1 LLAWDI
7 RPAAYNRHDYTPA
20 PARRQHRGQPTGHQL
35 APIMKIDFGLHFFP
49 DTTPAEKSPVDT
61 YRDFLRIVDLVDE
74 LGYATVRMVEH
85 YFEPYGGY
93 SPNPLLFLAAASQ
106 RTKLARLVPGA
117 LLPVFNNPLKLA
129 GEIAMLDAITIGR
142 MDIAFARA
150 FLPHEFERFGIDI
163 DESRARFDEGVAAVL
178 QLLTKENTSFEGRFV
193 RFRNVTSLPRPTQ
206 QPRPP
211 VWVAVLATPHSFE
224 SAGRNGFWLMANPLG
239 GERMAALI
247 ALYRKA
253 WRDAGHPGNG
263 RVMISF
269 RMLCLPDGDEARRV
283 FRDPVTAHQ
292 RALLAAATVTEGWG
306 TGKRAKDYAGY
317 EQIIGHLRSETYESN
332 IEKGSTWVGSPAE
345 VRTQI
350 ERIWTQS
357 GGFEIASVNGLSH
370 LLSPDIAERSLRT
383 FAREVMPAFR

>member
-1 LLAWDI
+1 MEPIGSVIGVKQALA
-7 RPAAYNRHDYTPA
+7 RSQ
-20 PARRQHRGQPTGHQL
+20 RRCQNDGRL
-35 APIMKIDFGLHFFP
+35 AGERSTLEFGLQFFP
-49 DTTPAEKSPVDT
+49 DVGPRVKPADRYFAES
-61 YRDFLRIVDLVDE
+61 LRLVDLADE
-74 LGYATVRMVEH
+74 LGYTHVRTVEH
-85 YFEPYGGY
+85 YFEDYGGY
-93 SPNPLLFLAAASQ
+93 SPNPIVFLAAAAMRS
-106 RTKLARLVPGA
+106 RRARLVTGA
-117 LLPVFNNPLKLA
+117 VLPVFNNPLKLA
-129 GEIAMLDAITIGR
+129 GEIAMLDAITGGR

-178 QLLTKENTSFEGRFV
+178 QLLTEENTSFAGQFV

-239 GERMAALI
+239 GERMASLI

-253 WRDAGHPGNG
+253 WREAGHPGEG

-269 RMLCLPDGDEARRV
+269 RMLCLPDGEEARRV
-283 FRDPVTAHQ
+283 FRDPVMAHQ
-292 RALLAAATVTEGWG
+292 RALVAAATVTEGWG

-317 EQIIGHLRSETYESN
+317 EQIIGHIRSETYESN
-332 IEKGSTWVGSPAE
+332 IEKGSTWVGSPDE
-345 VRTQI
+345 VRAQI
-350 ERIWTQS
+350 ERIWKQS

-370 LLSPDIAERSLRT
+370 LLSPDVAELSLRT
-383 FAREVMPAFR
+383 FSREVMPAFR